1 MIRLFSIDLD
11 PKRTFGLD
19 VLRALAILFV
29 VIGHGIGLIPKEHRK
44 FVEFFVFDGVSI
56 FFVLSGFLIGG
67 ILIKLVEEKGLNFSV
82 LRNFWVRRWFRTLP
96 NYFLILF
103 VLCILNFFFKD
114 GFSLWSVNRYFFFS
128 QNLFTAHPSWFFPEA
143 WSLSVEEWFYLMLPL
158 LLVFFTFL
166 IKKPAKSTLLLVCFT
181 VISGITIFRLY
192 RYLHIPIKDIGD
204 WDLIFRK
211 QVITRLDSLMFGVI
225 GAYINYY
232 FHATWIKYKRLF
244 LILGVVL
251 FFLSNYVFP
260 IYFSLIGAFS
270 CVLSFSV
277 ISLATLFLLPY
288 LSELKSG
295 KGVFYKVIT
304 YISITSYSVYL
315 IHLSIVQSW
324 IIYKLPWVAY
334 TGNSYLVSL
343 SNCVIYYVLTM
354 ALSILLYKYF
364 EVPMT
369 RIRERIR

>member
-1 MIRLFSIDLD
+1 M
-11 PKRTFGLD
+11 
-19 VLRALAILFV
+19 V
-29 VIGHGIGLIPKEHRK
+29 
-44 FVEFFVFDGVSI
+44 
-56 FFVLSGFLIGG
+56 
-67 ILIKLVEEKGLNFSV
+67 
-82 LRNFWVRRWFRTLP
+82 
-96 NYFLILF
+96 
-103 VLCILNFFFKD
+103 
-114 GFSLWSVNRYFFFS
+114 
-128 QNLFTAHPSWFFPEA
+128 FPEA

-158 LLVFFTFL
+158 LLVFFHISDQKNGKINSFISL
-166 IKKPAKSTLLLVCFT
+166 FYSDFRNYHLST
-181 VISGITIFRLY
+181 Y
-192 RYLHIPIKDIGD
+192 RYLHIPLKDIVD

-211 QVITRLDSLMFGVI
+211 QVITRLDSLMFGAI

-251 FFLSNYVFP
+251 FFLSNYIFP
-260 IYFSLIGAFS
+260 SYLWVTRAFS

-288 LSELKSG
+288 LSVLKSG
-295 KGVFYKVIT
+295 KGILYKVIT

-334 TGNSYLVSL
+334 TGNSQLISL
-343 SNCVIYYVLTM
+343 SNCAIYYTLTM
-354 ALSILLYKYF
+354 TLSILLYQYF

>member
-29 VIGHGIGLIPKEHRK
+29 VIGHGIGLIPKELRK

-96 NYFLILF
+96 NYFLVLL

-114 GFSLWSVNRYFFFS
+114 GFNLWSVNRYFFFS

-192 RYLHIPIKDIGD
+192 RYLHIPLKDIVD

-260 IYFSLIGAFS
+260 IYFSLTGAFS

-295 KGVFYKVIT
+295 KGVFYKAIT

-343 SNCVIYYVLTM
+343 SNCAIYYVLTM

>member
-1 MIRLFSIDLD
+1 
-11 PKRTFGLD
+11 
-19 VLRALAILFV
+19 
-29 VIGHGIGLIPKEHRK
+29 
-44 FVEFFVFDGVSI
+44 
-56 FFVLSGFLIGG
+56 
-67 ILIKLVEEKGLNFSV
+67 
-82 LRNFWVRRWFRTLP
+82 
-96 NYFLILF
+96 
-103 VLCILNFFFKD
+103 
-114 GFSLWSVNRYFFFS
+114 
-128 QNLFTAHPSWFFPEA
+128 
-143 WSLSVEEWFYLMLPL
+143 MLPL